1 MNIPSEI
8 KPPLKE
14 TIIKPLICKVSD
26 TDYVSDAQC
35 LVNIFFAEDFSP
47 CPHKCTT
54 IHMKGFHYVNKSSNV
69 GKCDNFEDE
78 ICNGG
83 PKYGTRLLNEFRKCL
98 KPCKMITYKGRL
110 ISESVR
116 SSIRLTKGPSTNLV
130 TLIFPPL
137 KLWLYLRD
145 AKD

>member
-1 MNIPSEI
+1 MNITSEI
-8 KPPLKE
+8 KPPVKE
-14 TIIKPLICKVSD
+14 TIIKPLTCKVSA

-69 GKCDNFEDE
+69 EACENFEDE

-83 PKYGTRLLNEFRKCL
+83 PTYGTRLLNEFRKCL

-110 ISESVR
+110 ISENILINVR
-116 SSIRLTKGPSTNLV
+116 STLA
-130 TLIFPPL
+130 TLIFPL
-137 KLWLYLRD
+137 FYIL
-145 AKD
+145 

>member
-47 CPHKCTT
+47 CQHKCTT

-98 KPCKMITYKGRL
+98 KPCKMITYKGTF
-110 ISESVR
+110 SVYFLLFPYPKKFSHFFPHTGKNR
-116 SSIRLTKGPSTNLV
+116 NRRKSNL
-130 TLIFPPL
+130 FP
-137 KLWLYLRD
+137 
-145 AKD
+145 

>member
-1 MNIPSEI
+1 MNMPSEI
-8 KPPLKE
+8 KPPVKE

-35 LVNIFFAEDFSP
+35 LVNIFFAKDFSP

-69 GKCDNFEDE
+69 ETCDNFEDE

-98 KPCKMITYKGRL
+98 KPCKMITYKGSL
-110 ISESVR
+110 ISEIFSLVLHR
-116 SSIRLTKGPSTNLV
+116 SWLTKGPSTNLA
-130 TLIFPPL
+130 TFIFPPL
-137 KLWLYLRD
+137 KLFTYCN
-145 AKD
+145 